1 MEMDVIHMMIQ
12 WHTPIP
18 MLKSNMIDVS
28 LSRSW
33 ENNKIN
39 FGSQVKIRYKD
50 HSFRFFDEL
59 MNFSFN
65 VKSTR
70 SRVLLI
76 VYSYIEVKF
85 YYNM

>member
-1 MEMDVIHMMIQ
+1 M
-12 WHTPIP
+12 
-18 MLKSNMIDVS
+18 
-28 LSRSW
+28 
-33 ENNKIN
+33 
-39 FGSQVKIRYKD
+39 KIRYKD